1 MLHYATTIAV
11 LAFIAFIAIIIYAM
25 CVVSHRSDNILE
37 NYDHVEL
44 SQEASSELEKVIRH
58 YEGEDKMIEAG
69 TEKNLE
75 RIAKFK
81 KVSFEQFK
89 DDLMNTFESYREF
102 KMLGDV
108 NGIYDNIKLPTRST
122 SHSAGYD
129 ISIPYGIELEPGET
143 IKIPTGIRC
152 YMDNNY
158 VMLVYVRSSVGI
170 KKRCVLLNGTGVID
184 SDYYN
189 ADNEGHMF
197 IALKNDGD
205 KPVTFEAGDRICQ
218 AVFVPFGITVDDNAD
233 GVRTGGIGSTN

>member
-1 MLHYATTIAV
+1 MLNYATTIAA

-37 NYDHVEL
+37 NYDHLEL
-44 SQEASSELEKVIRH
+44 SLEASSELEKAIRY
-58 YEGEDKMIEAG
+58 YEEKDKMPEA
-69 TEKNLE
+69 TKKNLE
-75 RIAKFK
+75 RIAKFG
-81 KVSFEQFK
+81 KVSFEQFEN
-89 DDLMNTFESYREF
+89 DLMDTFESYRDY

-108 NGIYDNIKLPTRST
+108 NEIYGNIKLPTRST

-129 ISIPYGIELEPGET
+129 ISIPYGMELEPGET

-170 KKRCVLLNGTGVID
+170 KKRCILLNGTGVID

-205 KPVTFEAGDRICQ
+205 KSVTFEAGDRICQ

>member
-1 MLHYATTIAV
+1 MLTTYLTAIV
-11 LAFIAFIAIIIYAM
+11 VSVSIVFIVAIIYSM
-25 CVVSHRSDNILE
+25 CVISHRADNILE
-37 NYDHVEL
+37 SYDHTEL
-44 SQEASSELEKVIRH
+44 SREASSELEKVIRH
-58 YEGEDKMIEAG
+58 YEGEDIKKMS
-69 TEKNLE
+69 
-75 RIAKFK
+75 RVAKFE

-89 DDLMNTFESYREF
+89 NDLIDTFESYKDF
-102 KMLGDV
+102 KMLGDI
-108 NGIYDNIKLPTRST
+108 NDIYDNIKLPTRST

-129 ISIPYGIELEPGET
+129 ISIPYGIELYPGKT

-152 YMDNNY
+152 FMDNSY
-158 VMLVYVRSSVGI
+158 VMFVYVRSSVGI

-218 AVFVPFGITVDDNAD
+218 AVFVPFGITVDDEAD

>member
-1 MLHYATTIAV
+1 MLNYATTIAV

-37 NYDHVEL
+37 NYDHLEL

-58 YEGEDKMIEAG
+58 YEGEDKMPEA
-69 TEKNLE
+69 TKKNLE
-75 RIAKFK
+75 RIAKFE

-89 DDLMNTFESYREF
+89 NDLMDTFESYRDY

-108 NGIYDNIKLPTRST
+108 DEIYDNIKLPTRST

-129 ISIPYGIELEPGET
+129 ISIPYDVKLEPGET

-170 KKRCVLLNGTGVID
+170 KKRCILLNGTGVID

-205 KPVTFEAGDRICQ
+205 KSVTFEAGDRICQ
-218 AVFVPFGITVDDNAD
+218 AVFVPFGITVDDEAD
-233 GVRTGGIGSTN
+233 GARTGGIGSTN

>member
-1 MLHYATTIAV
+1 MLNYVTTIAV
-11 LAFIAFIAIIIYAM
+11 LAFIAFIVIIIYAM

-37 NYDHVEL
+37 NYDHLEL
-44 SQEASSELEKVIRH
+44 SQEASSELEKVIRY
-58 YEGEDKMIEAG
+58 YEGEVKMPES

-75 RIAKFK
+75 RIAKFD
-81 KVSFEQFK
+81 KVSLEQFK
-89 DDLMNTFESYREF
+89 NDLLSTSEDFNQLDIEGMYN
-102 KMLGDV
+102 D
-108 NGIYDNIKLPTRST
+108 IKLPTRST

-129 ISIPYGIELEPGET
+129 ISIPYGMELEPCET

-152 YMDNNY
+152 HMDNNY

-170 KKRCVLLNGTGVID
+170 KKRCILLNGTGVID

-205 KPVTFEAGDRICQ
+205 KSVTFEAGDRICQ
-218 AVFVPFGITVDDNAD
+218 AVFVPFGITVDDEAD
-233 GVRTGGIGSTN
+233 GLRTGGIGSTN

>member
-1 MLHYATTIAV
+1 MLNYVTTIAV

-37 NYDHVEL
+37 NYDHLEL
-44 SQEASSELEKVIRH
+44 SQEASSELEKAIRY
-58 YEGEDKMIEAG
+58 YEGKDKIPEA
-69 TEKNLE
+69 TKKNLE
-75 RIAKFK
+75 RIAKFG
-81 KVSFEQFK
+81 KVSLEQFEN
-89 DDLMNTFESYREF
+89 DLMDTFESYRDY

-108 NGIYDNIKLPTRST
+108 NEIYGNIKLPTRST

-129 ISIPYGIELEPGET
+129 ISIPYGMQLEPGET

-170 KKRCVLLNGTGVID
+170 KKRCILLNGTGVID

-218 AVFVPFGITVDDNAD
+218 AVFVPFGITVNDNAD

>member
-1 MLHYATTIAV
+1 MLNYATTIAV

-37 NYDHVEL
+37 NYDHLEL

-58 YEGEDKMIEAG
+58 YEGEDKMILNTDVEM
-69 TEKNLE
+69 NLE
-75 RIAKFK
+75 RIAQFS

-89 DDLMNTFESYREF
+89 KDLINTSENFSKVDINEMY
-102 KMLGDV
+102 
-108 NGIYDNIKLPTRST
+108 NGIKLPTRST
-122 SHSAGYD
+122 AHSAGYD
-129 ISIPYGIELEPGET
+129 ISIPYDVELEPGET

-170 KKRCVLLNGTGVID
+170 KKRCILLNGTGVID

-205 KPVTFEAGDRICQ
+205 KSVTFEAGDRICQ

-233 GVRTGGIGSTN
+233 GVRTGGLGSTN

>member
-1 MLHYATTIAV
+1 MLNYATTIVV

-25 CVVSHRSDNILE
+25 CLVSHRSDNILE
-37 NYDHVEL
+37 NYDHLEL

-58 YEGEDKMIEAG
+58 YEGEDKMSEAI
-69 TEKNLE
+69 EKNLE
-75 RIAKFK
+75 RIAKFA
-81 KVSFEQFK
+81 KVSFEQFEN
-89 DDLMNTFESYREF
+89 DLMDTFESYRDY

-108 NGIYDNIKLPTRST
+108 NEIYGNIKLPTRST
-122 SHSAGYD
+122 SYSAGYD
-129 ISIPYGIELEPGET
+129 ISIPYGMELDPGET

-152 YMDNNY
+152 HMDNNY

-170 KKRCVLLNGTGVID
+170 KKRCILLNGTGVID

-205 KPVTFEAGDRICQ
+205 KSVTFEAGDRICQ

-233 GVRTGGIGSTN
+233 GVRIGGIGSTN

>member
-37 NYDHVEL
+37 NYDHSEL

-58 YEGEDKMIEAG
+58 YEGEDKMVKAS
-69 TEKNLE
+69 TEKNLK
-75 RIAKFK
+75 RIAKFE

-89 DDLMNTFESYREF
+89 DDLISTSEDF
-102 KMLGDV
+102 KQLDIEGMYND
-108 NGIYDNIKLPTRST
+108 IKLPTRST

-129 ISIPYGIELEPGET
+129 ISIPYGMELDPGET

-197 IALKNDGD
+197 IALKNNGN
-205 KPVTFEAGDRICQ
+205 KSVTFEAGDRICQ
-218 AVFVPFGITVDDNAD
+218 AVFVPFGITVDDNSD
-233 GVRTGGIGSTN
+233 GVRTGGIGSTNK

>member
-1 MLHYATTIAV
+1 MLNYATTIAV

-37 NYDHVEL
+37 SYDHTEL
-44 SQEASSELEKVIRH
+44 SREASSELEKVIRH
-58 YEGEDKMIEAG
+58 YEGEDAKKMS
-69 TEKNLE
+69 KV
-75 RIAKFK
+75 AKFE

-89 DDLMNTFESYREF
+89 KDLISTSEAFNELDIKGMYN
-102 KMLGDV
+102 D
-108 NGIYDNIKLPTRST
+108 IKLPTRST
-122 SHSAGYD
+122 TNSAGYD
-129 ISIPYGIELEPGET
+129 ISIPYGIELYPGEI

-158 VMLVYVRSSVGI
+158 VMFVYVRSSVGI

-205 KPVTFEAGDRICQ
+205 KPVIFEAGDRICQ
-218 AVFVPFGITVDDNAD
+218 AVFVPFGITIDDEAD

>member
-1 MLHYATTIAV
+1 MLNYATTIAV

-37 NYDHVEL
+37 NYDHLEL

-58 YEGEDKMIEAG
+58 YEGEDKMPEA

-81 KVSFEQFK
+81 KVSFEQFEN
-89 DDLMNTFESYREF
+89 DLMDTFESYRDY

-108 NGIYDNIKLPTRST
+108 NEIYGNIKLPTRST

-129 ISIPYGIELEPGET
+129 ISIPYGMELEPGET

-152 YMDNNY
+152 YIDNNY

-170 KKRCVLLNGTGVID
+170 KNRCILLNGTGVID

-205 KPVTFEAGDRICQ
+205 KAVMFEAGDRICQ
-218 AVFVPFGITVDDNAD
+218 AVFVQFGITVDDNAD